1 MALNIKKLENPVRP
15 TDQISSDQTRVKRL
29 HKGCD
34 GSRNFDESNND
45 SKRMSLIKSFLEEL
59 YERKHSVKKKL
70 KDKKEK
76 VNEAIRRLDIL

>member
-34 GSRNFDESNND
+34 GSKNFDESNND
-45 SKRMSLIKSFLEEL
+45 SKRMSLIKSFVEEL
-59 YERKHSVKKKL
+59 YERKRSVKKKL

-76 VNEAIRRLDIL
+76 MNEAIRRLNIL